1 MSKERIFLLSKQ
13 KSEEKRQCSSKLQA
27 CGEYC
32 GPPQATCYS
41 GQCSHRPRHS
51 FSPDGS
57 PKRQKNACTKKK
69 MKLKKKI
76 AVMFTQEK
84 KLEKIKLL
92 FTCWVPPWGPHR
104 VHDRPAV
111 ISWGRR
117 SADHL
122 VGRRRTVHVRGTSRH
137 SWTCWA
143 RTWGTSVAWR
153 EAGRDWT
160 SLALDRDTDLIR
172 HLVG

>member
-1 MSKERIFLLSKQ
+1 
-13 KSEEKRQCSSKLQA
+13 
-27 CGEYC
+27 
-32 GPPQATCYS
+32 
-41 GQCSHRPRHS
+41 
-51 FSPDGS
+51 
-57 PKRQKNACTKKK
+57 

-84 KLEKIKLL
+84 ELEKIKLL

-117 SADHL
+117 RSDHL
-122 VGRRRTVHVRGTSRH
+122 VGRRTIHVRGTSRH
-137 SWTCWA
+137 SWTWWA
-143 RTWGTSVAWR
+143 RAWGTSVAWR

-160 SLALDRDTDLIR
+160 SLALDWDTDLIR